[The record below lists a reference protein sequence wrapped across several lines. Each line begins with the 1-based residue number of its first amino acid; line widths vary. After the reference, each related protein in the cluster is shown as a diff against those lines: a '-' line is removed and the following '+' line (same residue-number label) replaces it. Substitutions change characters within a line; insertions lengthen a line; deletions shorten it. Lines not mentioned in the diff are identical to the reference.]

1 MNHIKAIVFDMDGVI
16 LDTET
21 MVDKSWIIAAKE
33 FNLPQIQ
40 DAMIACLGTNKNDTL
55 DILNKKYGHLCNPQD
70 FLSRASELFH
80 KLEFE
85 EGIALM
91 PYAKECLEYLKPKYR
106 IALASSTRN
115 ELVIRQ
121 LKNANVLEFFEEIV
135 TGDMVLHSKPDP
147 EIYLK
152 ACKGLGVM
160 PQNAIAVEDSFNGIR
175 SAFNAGMMPVMI
187 PDTVMPDEEI
197 TELLFKK
204 FNNLLELIEFLKN

>member
-121 LKNANVLEFFEEIV
+121 LKNANVLEFFEVIV

-152 ACKGLGVM
+152 ACEELNI
-160 PQNAIAVEDSFNGIR
+160 PPENCIAIEDSPNGLK
-175 SAFNAGMMPVMI
+175 SAFFAGLNTIMVPDKIQPNEELNQFIWKKCDSLKKVM
-187 PDTVMPDEEI
+187 DM
-197 TELLFKK
+197 L
-204 FNNLLELIEFLKN
+204 

>member
-21 MVDKSWIIAAKE
+21 MVEKSWIIAAKE

-55 DILNKKYGHLCNPQD
+55 DILNKQYGHLCNPQD
-70 FLSRASELFH
+70 FLSRASELFN

-121 LKNANVLEFFEEIV
+121 LKNANVLEFFEVIV

-152 ACKGLGVM
+152 ACEELNI
-160 PQNAIAVEDSFNGIR
+160 PPENCIAIEDSPNGLK
-175 SAFNAGMMPVMI
+175 SAFFAGLNTIMV
-187 PDTVMPDEEI
+187 PDKIQPNEELNQFI
-197 TELLFKK
+197 WKK
-204 FNNLLELIEFLKN
+204 CDSLKNVMDML